1 MSKLRKRAKRDRKRA
16 KRKIRKATLFQRA
29 LRICR
34 RLGHTESF
42 QLDGWVRSDQEHQA
56 EFLSR
61 HFRFTDGE
69 QTERVCNGHHI
80 DANR

>member
-1 MSKLRKRAKRDRKRA
+1 MK
-16 KRKIRKATLFQRA
+16 
-29 LRICR
+29 
-34 RLGHTESF
+34 SF

-69 QTERVCNGHHI
+69 HTERVCNGHHI